1 MSLGTTYRHTY
12 TTSSVSSLKFRTFD
26 ENVQWWEDQF
36 LMMFL
41 KSRKRDNNF
50 DASSLFK
57 WLLFV
62 VNCYLIST
70 TERNHYI
77 AKLSSNE
84 IIIFLPLFRM
94 NVILHGKTIEAAF

>member
-1 MSLGTTYRHTY
+1 MHKTI
-12 TTSSVSSLKFRTFD
+12 SVSSLKFRTFD

-41 KSRKRDNNF
+41 KGRKRDNNF
-50 DASSLFK
+50 DAGSLFK

-62 VNCYLIST
+62 VSCYLIST
-70 TERNHYI
+70 TERNHYT

-94 NVILHGKTIEAAF
+94 NVILHSKTTEAAF